1 MVDFFSVSPSE
12 INTGIGG
19 DDMDDVGEDDYDDY
33 GGYDDYDDYG
43 DGYDDFGDY
52 YDYDDYDEDET
63 DDEENSDD
71 TTTEVSGGDGTTTEE
86 TGGDGTTTAESG
98 GDGTTTTSTTTENG
112 DDTTTTE
119 SLNGRRRKK
128 RQTSKMKRSLQKI
141 KKSPASSSGNKQT
154 KKKKSELRK
163 TNAANSLLGLTVVL
177 YANRKQYSEVVMNNF
192 FGFKVLVH
200 SPYDFPEV
208 GAKGFAVGEKVEAFV
223 AVGATETTS
232 TSDVLGM
239 PLAKRECLK
248 HDENMEKY
256 EDIVL
261 QVFSNYSQKACYLE
275 CEARALMSK
284 CDCLPYYFPDFSRV
298 YKKDTNCNVT
308 GLRCLAEQYSK

>member
-1 MVDFFSVSPSE
+1 MSIKSQ
-12 INTGIGG
+12 
-19 DDMDDVGEDDYDDY
+19 DMDDVGDYEDY
-33 GGYDDYDDYG
+33 GGYDDYDYD
-43 DGYDDFGDY
+43 DDYDDFGDY
-52 YDYDDYDEDET
+52 YDDYDDEDEDET
-63 DDEENSDD
+63 DDEEN
-71 TTTEVSGGDGTTTEE
+71 GDGTTTE
-86 TGGDGTTTAESG
+86 ESG
-98 GDGTTTTSTTTENG
+98 GDGTTTQESGGDDTTTENS
-112 DDTTTTE
+112 DDTTTE
-119 SLNGRRRKK
+119 SLNGNDGRRRKK

-308 GLRCLAEQYSK
+308 GLRCLANQYSKLQTKSL

>member
-1 MVDFFSVSPSE
+1 MDGTDE
-12 INTGIGG
+12 DYY
-19 DDMDDVGEDDYDDY
+19 DDYYDDY
-33 GGYDDYDDYG
+33 GG
-43 DGYDDFGDY
+43 
-52 YDYDDYDEDET
+52 DYDDYDFGDYDYYEGDT
-63 DDEENSDD
+63 DDSE
-71 TTTEVSGGDGTTTEE
+71 SGGTTTEE
-86 TGGDGTTTAESG
+86 AEAEDSS
-98 GDGTTTTSTTTENG
+98 GTTTTPNSGDDGTTSITTEIADG
-112 DDTTTTE
+112 TE
-119 SLNGRRRKK
+119 SSNANFNDERRRKK
-128 RQTSKMKRSLQKI
+128 RQTSKMKRSLRKI

-232 TSDVLGM
+232 TPDVLGM

-248 HDENMEKY
+248 HDENMDEY

-284 CDCLPYYFPDFSRV
+284 CGCLPYYFPDFSRV

-308 GLRCLAEQYSK
+308 GLRCLANQYSKLQTNSL

>member
-1 MVDFFSVSPSE
+1 MLIFFLSVSPSE
-12 INTGIGG
+12 INTGLGE
-19 DDMDDVGEDDYDDY
+19 DMDGTDEDYYDDYYDDY
-33 GGYDDYDDYG
+33 GG
-43 DGYDDFGDY
+43 
-52 YDYDDYDEDET
+52 DYDDYDFGDYDYYEGDT
-63 DDEENSDD
+63 DDSE
-71 TTTEVSGGDGTTTEE
+71 SGGTTTEE
-86 TGGDGTTTAESG
+86 AEAEDSS
-98 GDGTTTTSTTTENG
+98 GTTTTPNSGDDGTTSITTEIADG
-112 DDTTTTE
+112 TE
-119 SLNGRRRKK
+119 SSNANFNDERRRKK
-128 RQTSKMKRSLQKI
+128 RQTSKMKRSLRKI
-141 KKSPASSSGNKQT
+141 KKSPASSSNGNKQ
-154 KKKKSELRK
+154 KKKKKDELRK

-232 TSDVLGM
+232 TPDVLGM

-248 HDENMEKY
+248 HDENMDEY

-284 CDCLPYYFPDFSRV
+284 CGCLPYYFPDFSRV

-308 GLRCLAEQYSK
+308 GLRCLANQYSKLQTNFL

>member
-1 MVDFFSVSPSE
+1 
-12 INTGIGG
+12 
-19 DDMDDVGEDDYDDY
+19 MDDVGDYEDYDDY
-33 GGYDDYDDYG
+33 GGYDDYGDD
-43 DGYDDFGDY
+43 YDDFGDY
-52 YDYDDYDEDET
+52 YEYDDYDETDEDET
-63 DDEENSDD
+63 DDEENGDD
-71 TTTEVSGGDGTTTEE
+71 TTTEESGGDGTTTEQSD
-86 TGGDGTTTAESG
+86 GDG
-98 GDGTTTTSTTTENG
+98 TTTENG

-119 SLNGRRRKK
+119 SSNGNDERRRKK